1 MDIQLD
7 EGYMYGMGLFET
19 IAIYQG
25 KCVLLNMHLERLNKG
40 LRALNIPKQIY
51 KEQIALYLQTA
62 DSSHDVLKIMVS
74 EKNTIFSTRKNLY
87 TKKNRQNGWILGFS
101 SIRRNTTSPFT
112 YFKSFHYGDSL
123 LEKRQADKNGWDEP
137 AFLNERGEVC
147 EGATTNLFFVQNQ
160 TIYTPPVSCGLLNG
174 ILRQYIMQTYPVIE
188 KIILPEEIGNY
199 TEIFATNSLI
209 GVMPVRKFGSY
220 QAELSPLA
228 DQIQACYEANR
239 INL

>member
-101 SIRRNTTSPFT
+101 SILRNKT
-112 YFKSFHYGDSL
+112 
-123 LEKRQADKNGWDEP
+123 
-137 AFLNERGEVC
+137 
-147 EGATTNLFFVQNQ
+147 
-160 TIYTPPVSCGLLNG
+160 
-174 ILRQYIMQTYPVIE
+174 
-188 KIILPEEIGNY
+188 
-199 TEIFATNSLI
+199 
-209 GVMPVRKFGSY
+209 
-220 QAELSPLA
+220 
-228 DQIQACYEANR
+228 
-239 INL
+239 

>member
-87 TKKNRQNGWILGFS
+87 TKKTGRMAGYSVSALFEETQLHRLPIS
-101 SIRRNTTSPFT
+101 
-112 YFKSFHYGDSL
+112 
-123 LEKRQADKNGWDEP
+123 
-137 AFLNERGEVC
+137 
-147 EGATTNLFFVQNQ
+147 NLF
-160 TIYTPPVSCGLLNG
+160 I
-174 ILRQYIMQTYPVIE
+174 
-188 KIILPEEIGNY
+188 
-199 TEIFATNSLI
+199 TET
-209 GVMPVRKFGSY
+209 VY
-220 QAELSPLA
+220 
-228 DQIQACYEANR
+228 
-239 INL
+239 

>member
-7 EGYMYGMGLFET
+7 EGYMYGMWLFET

-87 TKKNRQNGWILGFS
+87 TKK
-101 SIRRNTTSPFT
+101 
-112 YFKSFHYGDSL
+112 K
-123 LEKRQADKNGWDEP
+123 
-137 AFLNERGEVC
+137 
-147 EGATTNLFFVQNQ
+147 
-160 TIYTPPVSCGLLNG
+160 
-174 ILRQYIMQTYPVIE
+174 
-188 KIILPEEIGNY
+188 
-199 TEIFATNSLI
+199 
-209 GVMPVRKFGSY
+209 
-220 QAELSPLA
+220 QAEWLDTRFQLYSKKHNFTVYLF
-228 DQIQACYEANR
+228 QIFSLRRQFIR
-239 INL
+239 KKTGR